1 MCSSFVCLSWTA
13 QETSTERYFL
23 YIKTSWMHPHLPT
36 WSLMFYKTKKLSV
49 GTIPERT
56 IFNSLEINPNM
67 DIISTN
73 WYQWYASTH
82 VCYYRYIKHWL
93 KKMVKMWHFCI
104 LQNTWKIHVLHLPG
118 ASLLSTQKS
127 SLTLLGSYR
136 SQSPI
141 LKCSCFEASSRQFNM
156 RQASPLF
163 LPDCHNAHWL
173 RPLHLLPWRHGLQ
186 STRSWGRQLTAVE
199 LTILKERSGFRLHTA
214 RRV

>member
-1 MCSSFVCLSWTA
+1 MCSFFVCLSWTV

-36 WSLMFYKTKKLSV
+36 WPLMFHKTKKLSV
-49 GTIPERT
+49 GTIPERRVY
-56 IFNSLEINPNM
+56 NSLEINPNM
-67 DIISTN
+67 DITSTN
-73 WYQWYASTH
+73 WYQLYASTRLLLQVH
-82 VCYYRYIKHWL
+82 QTLIK
-93 KKMVKMWHFCI
+93 KKW
-104 LQNTWKIHVLHLPG
+104 WKSDIFAFYKTHGKYMSFTYLVHL
-118 ASLLSTQKS
+118 SSTQKS

-136 SQSPI
+136 SWSPI
-141 LKCSCFEASSRQFNM
+141 LKCSCFEASSRQFNK

-199 LTILKERSGFRLHTA
+199 LTILKKRSGFRLHA
-214 RRV
+214 ACRV